1 MFRRANLFLML
12 TAAFLLACGC
22 RTVQEARKIQEGKET
37 PPGERTVTAEEAGLL
52 PGQAKTLAELE
63 QIAQQYH
70 PTVRQAQLSVETAQL
85 ALETAKAGYQPSA
98 SMSLGYNRGTMNSD
112 RHNTSTRTQ
121 DSFNGSLNLSWT
133 IYDFGIRDATIKQA
147 AANLQAAESA
157 LREAECL
164 AIYNVRKAYFELR
177 RAQELDQVA
186 KLAVSQ
192 YQEHLDQVRYRRE
205 VGKGTPYEVTKA
217 EVDLNQAQLSAI
229 TTANDID
236 LGWADLNQML
246 GLAEAPDYLLGE
258 GEMQEYSLD
267 VDTLMDKARNGGDAQ
282 TAILKSR
289 IEAASQAIDKQI
301 ANLYPSFT
309 LSLGGSISGSH
320 FGFPI
325 LWNISGA
332 ASLAQ
337 TLYAGGNKLRAIKE
351 AAVNLQA
358 LRSQLAEREQKLY
371 RNIRS
376 AVLTASRA
384 TKQLEVAL
392 LSERQ
397 AKENLD
403 IVNEQFE
410 VGKASSVD
418 RTDAQVAYSK
428 AQASVVTARF
438 DFQEAHAALAFLIG
452 E

>member
-1 MFRRANLFLML
+1 MLSRIHYTILL
-12 TAAFLLACGC
+12 TAALLLGGC
-22 RTVQEARKIQEGKET
+22 STVREARKIQKGQEI
-37 PPGERTVTAEEAGLL
+37 PPGERTVTAAEAGLHSGEQKAL
-52 PGQAKTLAELE
+52 PELE
-63 QIAQQYH
+63 QIARQYH
-70 PTVRQAQLSVETAQL
+70 PSVRQAQLSVATAEL
-85 ALETAKAGYQPSA
+85 ALADAKAGYQPSA
-98 SMSLGYNRGTMNSD
+98 SMSLGYNRGTMNND
-112 RHNTSTRTQ
+112 RKNTSTRTS

-133 IYDFGIRDATIKQA
+133 IYDFGVRDANVKQA
-147 AANLQAAESA
+147 AANLQAAEAA
-157 LREAECL
+157 LREAELL
-164 AIYNVRKAYFELR
+164 AVYNVRKAYFELR
-177 RAQELDQVA
+177 RAQELDVVA
-186 KLAVSQ
+186 KLSVSQ
-192 YQEHLDQVRYRRE
+192 YQEHLEQVRYRRE

-217 EVDLNQAQLSAI
+217 EVDWNEAQLSAI
-229 TTANDID
+229 TTANNID

-246 GLAEAPDYLLGE
+246 GLAEAPEYTLGE
-258 GEMQEYSLD
+258 GQMKEYGLD
-267 VDTLMDKARNGGDAQ
+267 VEALMDIAKNGGDTQ

-289 IEAASQAIDKQI
+289 IEAASQAINRQI
-301 ANLYPSFT
+301 ADLYPSFT
-309 LSLGGSISGSH
+309 LSLGGNISGSY

-337 TLYAGGNKLRAIKE
+337 TLYAGGTKVRAIKE
-351 AAVNLQA
+351 AAINLQA

-438 DFQEAHAALAFLIG
+438 DFQEAHAALAYLIG